1 MRRDS
6 LSPVISN
13 LRFPLA
19 LMVVYIH
26 SFGFGECDLSD
37 LNILHLSSY
46 DIYNIVRTLISKVIC
61 QIAVPLFFFFSGY
74 LFFKKLETW
83 NWETYKTKISKR
95 FFTLLIPYIIWN
107 TIRFFSNSYFSD
119 TSLSDF
125 SLTSFWHDGYVDAGG
140 YTNWFGTVISISH
153 PIHVAFWFI
162 RDLIVMVLLS
172 PAIYYILRKA
182 GTLFVIFLLFCFLSS
197 IWPTFPG
204 QSIRS
209 VFFFTIGAFICIRQI
224 DLISYLEKN
233 RVFIY
238 GITFTTCFSVTFLGG
253 GVKEVYEYLF
263 PIFVL
268 TGCGTIILLSSNYKP
283 EKQICSFLGR
293 CSFLLYAVHPILL
306 LLKAQYLNSHIHTD
320 NVIILVAIYLITPI
334 IIAIICIP
342 AYYIIE
348 KHTKVLRILL
358 IGK

>member
-46 DIYNIVRTLISKVIC
+46 DIYNIVRTLISRVIC

-74 LFFKKLETW
+74 LFFLKLETW

-162 RDLIVMVLLS
+162 RDLIVLVLLS

-209 VFFFTIGAFICIRQI
+209 VFFFTFGAFICIRKI
-224 DLISYLEKN
+224 DLISYLGKK

-238 GITFTTCFSVTFLGG
+238 GITFTTCFVVTFLGG
-253 GVKEVYEYLF
+253 GKRSLRIYF
-263 PIFVL
+263 
-268 TGCGTIILLSSNYKP
+268 SNLCFDGMWY
-283 EKQICSFLGR
+283 
-293 CSFLLYAVHPILL
+293 Y
-306 LLKAQYLNSHIHTD
+306 
-320 NVIILVAIYLITPI
+320 YLIEQQLQTRKTNMFI
-334 IIAIICIP
+334 FRTMLFSIICGPPYFITD
-342 AYYIIE
+342 
-348 KHTKVLRILL
+348 KRSMS
-358 IGK
+358 